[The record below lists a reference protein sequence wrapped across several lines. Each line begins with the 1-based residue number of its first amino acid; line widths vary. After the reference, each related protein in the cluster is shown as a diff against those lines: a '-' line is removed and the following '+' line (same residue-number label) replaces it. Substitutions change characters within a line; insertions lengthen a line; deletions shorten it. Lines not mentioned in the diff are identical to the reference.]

1 MNGEKKMIKM
11 SDGIHIHAEIHE
23 STKDRWLLVTH
34 GIGEHLGRHKNYI
47 LDLFSST
54 HNIAFYDLRGHGI
67 SEGKKAWIDDFKVF
81 YHDLSSVVEYL
92 KKEYRLEKLSLFGHS
107 MGGLI
112 TAGYIQQG
120 QFLVKPDKVFLNA
133 PPAGIPGFLG
143 KLVNLVKTPWLKK
156 LSEKQDGVYLKG
168 LVDLKQL
175 SHDQTVRENYIS
187 DDLCQL
193 SLNTSLLLQMIKESR
208 EVFSKPFNFNGEIF
222 CSVGS
227 ADKIV
232 SAQSLVEYF
241 SFIDKSVRFK
251 LIEGS
256 FHEIHNEINNYRD
269 PYFEFL
275 KTSLQ

>member
-1 MNGEKKMIKM
+1 MNGEKKIIKM
-11 SDGIHIHAEIHE
+11 QDDVNIHAEIHE
-23 STKDRWLLVTH
+23 SSKNRWLVVTH
-34 GIGEHLGRHKNYI
+34 GIGEHLGRHRNYI
-47 LDLFSST
+47 LDLFSS
-54 HNIAFYDLRGHGI
+54 NYNVAFYDLRGHGQ
-67 SEGKKAWIDDFKVF
+67 SEGKKAWIEDFKIF
-81 YHDLSSVVEYL
+81 YKDLNSIVDFL
-92 KKEYRLEKLSLFGHS
+92 KKEYRLEKLNLFGHS

-120 QFLVKPDKVFLNA
+120 DCSISPEKVFINA
-133 PPAGIPGFLG
+133 PPAGIPGVLG
-143 KLVNLVKTPWLKK
+143 KVVDFVKTPWLKK
-156 LSEKQDGVYLKG
+156 LSEKQEGVYLKG

-175 SHDQTVRENYIS
+175 SHDQTVRENYVA

-208 EVFSKPFNFNGEIF
+208 EVFSKPFDFNGEVF

-227 ADKIV
+227 SDKIV

-256 FHEIHNEINNYRD
+256 FHETHNEVNRYRD
-269 PYFEFL
+269 PYLEFL